1 MNRNKIESIEKIYL
15 RILHLGIL
23 MDIFAPIVVFFFTI
37 LLRERLIHIKSVKE
51 LNLLFY
57 VLLIIGLLEIAAI
70 FIFRKRFWEPFIQR
84 KVGHPPL
91 ADSLA
96 QNKSTP
102 NPQFPIEQNLFT
114 FGIVIYTLCFS
125 PMVYGLVYYLLG
137 GTWEHFAIFVAITF
151 LSFQLFKPKQEE
163 LEKLTRDLNIT
174 GNSL

>member
-1 MNRNKIESIEKIYL
+1 MNQNKTESIEKIYL

-23 MDIFAPIVVFFFTI
+23 MDIFAPIVVFFFAV
-37 LLRERLIHIKSVKE
+37 LLRERLIHIQSVKE

-70 FIFRKRFWEPFIQR
+70 FIFRKKFWEPFIQR
-84 KVGHPPL
+84 KVGHLPM

-96 QNKSTP
+96 QNKADS
-102 NPQFPIEQNLFT
+102 NPRCSIEQNLVT
-114 FGIVIYTLCFS
+114 FGIVIFTLCFS
-125 PMVYGLVYYLLG
+125 PTVYGLVYYLLG

-163 LEKLTRDLNIT
+163 LEKLTRDLNVT